1 MEKSSQGC
9 YKAMQ
14 IGFCDS
20 YHNNIIDIQNRFKGG
35 VSCNNCSFF
44 MSNGSKSWC
53 WKSPKLS
60 FQINQIAF

>member
-20 YHNNIIDIQNRFKGG
+20 HCNNIMDSQNRLPYSKVVYLAIIG
-35 VSCNNCSFF
+35 FF
-44 MSNGSKSWC
+44 HV
-53 WKSPKLS
+53 
-60 FQINQIAF
+60 